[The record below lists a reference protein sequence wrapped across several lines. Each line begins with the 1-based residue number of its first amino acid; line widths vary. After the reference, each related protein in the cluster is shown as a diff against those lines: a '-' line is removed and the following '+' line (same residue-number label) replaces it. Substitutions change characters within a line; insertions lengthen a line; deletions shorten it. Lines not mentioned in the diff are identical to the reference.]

1 MQRRSHDTV
10 LPFWRRG
17 GCTIR
22 TQERAPQG
30 AQHVSKPVELYTVTG
45 CPHGAAARE
54 DLEWRGIAFVEY
66 DVAQDA
72 VARVRRCGR

>member
-1 MQRRSHDTV
+1 
-10 LPFWRRG
+10 
-17 GCTIR
+17 
-22 TQERAPQG
+22 
-30 AQHVSKPVELYTVTG
+30 VSKPVELYTVTG

-72 VARVRRCGR
+72 AARVRRCER